1 MNSNSNTYYVVGASL
16 ISQTLQTHQLWSSQ
30 FHIMPRWS
38 PSSGHNRV
46 AISFLA
52 ANAVFS
58 VHTMWAA
65 LWRNG
70 YFGALM
76 RLWEDGPHM
85 LPGTSNPI
93 LTKYTSIR
101 PLDRLI
107 TFSVVPFANV
117 TDGSTPQFSLFA
129 FHFSDPWPGYYLC
142 SSLLMVVECRCM
154 V

>member
-1 MNSNSNTYYVVGASL
+1 
-16 ISQTLQTHQLWSSQ
+16 
-30 FHIMPRWS
+30 
-38 PSSGHNRV
+38 
-46 AISFLA
+46 
-52 ANAVFS
+52 
-58 VHTMWAA
+58 
-65 LWRNG
+65 
-70 YFGALM
+70 M

-129 FHFSDPWPGYYLC
+129 FHFSGQWASVLTIVFMEGLRTGNGDSIMSLYAML
-142 SSLLMVVECRCM
+142 SSARAKLAI
-154 V
+154 